1 MHKSILK
8 IISAV
13 LIVTLNWASLSG
25 VIETLA
31 YLADTE
37 NSQGNNFVAGSL
49 DFLLTST
56 ANFSPNVTP
65 IQSSSRSIGIA
76 NNGTL
81 GFEYTVSATNFS
93 GSSLCNYLNLEA
105 NLNGGASEY
114 TNPLI
119 GFTFNAGQ
127 FSDPDNWVF
136 TITLTNSDSSLQGSS
151 CTFNFLF
158 DGVQIG
164 GTGFSDQETISN
176 TVTAGAWQATWIQT
190 TQTDFEAGTPTGI
203 DTSSSPG
210 DVKLAVSGSNT
221 TNNLAYLRTTT
232 AISSDGNHVPGNA
245 TDGTNDYWKA
255 NSSTSPNPPWW
266 LEIDLGSPQ
275 IINNITLSFR
285 NNKPEKPYSYKLEV
299 SNDNFNSDIRV
310 VVNEPGNTSTDPSY
324 TFSPESARYVRIYIT
339 ADEQGG
345 GQPAVVE
352 FKVYAP
358 AYSITSGVL
367 VSQSFDAVSVGLT
380 TGNWEKLQWDRI
392 LPTGTNITFRIATA
406 TTDPSNPSS
415 WTWRTLTGGN
425 PAGNTTT
432 IDLTALVPLLPETR
446 YVKWEATLSTTNS
459 ANTPVLQAVRVLYSP
474 AAAFEHIVL
483 NEFLPNPSGT
493 NPDYGFDFGEDNDLQ
508 PKGEWVEI
516 YNKVGGSPV
525 DLAGWYIQNQAGIKV
540 YIADSNTNTDST
552 IINTEGWL
560 VVYMNTE
567 ILNNNGD
574 AISLYDPLD
583 NLIDSYT
590 YDISSYCTATPTP
603 EGTNDGTV
611 PAGNCPTEVPGNKSY
626 ARIPDGETN
635 WYDPIPTPGKPNQIE
650 TVQEEIKE
658 EVKEEIQEELIAET
672 ETSAQNTEVE
682 ETIPVPQEE
691 IPIEETPVETPV
703 SQEMLFLNEDSILG
717 DTPVIEEVQSVIDN
731 PISQEQPAILPN
743 DELYGQ
749 TQESSETPVTEEN
762 VSTNTNNTAE
772 NNAIINII
780 DSLSNSEL

>member
-1 MHKSILK
+1 MPKLLKKFISIVL
-8 IISAV
+8 IIS
-13 LIVTLNWASLSG
+13 LNWTGLSAVG
-25 VIETLA
+25 EALA
-31 YLADTE
+31 AFFDNE
-37 NSQGNNFVAGSL
+37 NSQSNIFSAGTL
-49 DFLLTST
+49 DFSLTSI

-65 IQSSSRSIGIA
+65 IQTSSRSIGIA

-105 NLNGGASEY
+105 NLDGGAPEY
-114 TNPLI
+114 TGALI
-119 GFTFNAGQ
+119 GFNFSAGQ
-127 FSDPDNWVF
+127 FLDPDNWVF
-136 TITLTNSDSSLQGSS
+136 IITLTSSDSSLQGSS
-151 CTFNFLF
+151 CNFVFLF
-158 DGVQIG
+158 NGVQIG

-190 TQTDFEAGTPTGI
+190 TQTDFEAGTIKTGI

-210 DVKLAVSGSNT
+210 DVKLSINGSGS
-221 TNNLAYLRTTT
+221 TNLSLPANGGSIAY
-232 AISSDGNHVPGNA
+232 SSQDQSHIADHVIDGDSNSF
-245 TDGTNDYWKA
+245 WKSS
-255 NSSTSPNPPWW
+255 NSSVPPWW
-266 LEIDLGSPQ
+266 LTVNLGG
-275 IINNITLSFR
+275 IKLINKITLIFPNSQIPR
-285 NNKPEKPYSYKLEV
+285 DYILQIST
-299 SNDNFNSDIRV
+299 DNINFTPV
-310 VVNEPGNTSTDPSY
+310 ATVTGNTTDGTKDYAFVP
-324 TFSPESARYVRIYIT
+324 ANAQYVKLYIT
-339 ADEQGG
+339 AGNV
-345 GQPAVVE
+345 GQVRVSE
-352 FKVYAP
+352 FQIYAP
-358 AYSITSGVL
+358 AYSTSTSGVL
-367 VSQSFDAVSVGLT
+367 VSQLFNAGFIAK
-380 TGNWEKLQWDRI
+380 WEYLQWNEI
-392 LPTGTNITFRIATA
+392 LPSVATDIAFEVATSTNGSTW
-406 TTDPSNPSS
+406 SGWSLLSS
-415 WTWRTLTGGN
+415 TSS
-425 PAGNTTT
+425 
-432 IDLTALVPLLPETR
+432 IDLSSLPETQYLR
-446 YVKWEATLSTTNS
+446 WMATLTTS
-459 ANTPVLQAVRVLYSP
+459 DASQTPVLQEVRVLYSP
-474 AAAFEHIVL
+474 AAASEHIVL

-516 YNKVGGSPV
+516 YNKAGGSPV

-540 YIADSNTNTDST
+540 YIADSNTNTGST

-574 AISLYDPLD
+574 TISLYDPLG

-590 YDISSYCTATPTP
+590 YDISSYCTAEPSP
-603 EGTNDGTV
+603 DGTNDGTV
-611 PAGNCPTEVPGNKSY
+611 PAGDCPTEVPGNKSY

-650 TVQEEIKE
+650 TVQEEVKE

-672 ETSAQNTEVE
+672 ETSAQNTEVQ

-691 IPIEETPVETPV
+691 IPIEETPVETSV

-717 DTPVIEEVQSVIDN
+717 DTPVIEEIQPLIDN

-772 NNAIINII
+772 NNATINII